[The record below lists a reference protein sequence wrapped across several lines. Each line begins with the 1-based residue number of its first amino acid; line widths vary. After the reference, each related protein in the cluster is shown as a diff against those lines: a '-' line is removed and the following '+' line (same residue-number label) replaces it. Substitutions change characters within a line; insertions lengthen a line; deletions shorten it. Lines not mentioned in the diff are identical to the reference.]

1 MESQLI
7 LNGSLSARG
16 VIASIASEEKS
27 IGTHSAMAH
36 CGEILQGVFFDKTG
50 HLHRGLITLPCP
62 SLSTTADFE
71 PAGEKISVFPPSKTK
86 AAAAARRTLAH
97 LGLDGYG
104 GKLTLSS
111 NIPIGLGM
119 GSSTSDIVSTINAVA
134 NAFRKRLSPET
145 VAKLSV
151 ESEVASDS
159 IMFTETIVLFAQR
172 EGVVLEHVG
181 AQLPPLSIVCVN
193 TAPAQTVDT
202 VSFPPARYTA
212 WEMEAFRSLL
222 AMARKAILTGDASL
236 IGRVA
241 SASARINQRFLPKPM
256 FSEIERIAADTGAV
270 GIQVAHSGT
279 VAGLM
284 FDAQNP
290 NVEELVHRA
299 SGALAKIDMPP
310 FMQFLTREAEYR
322 YAC

>member
-1 MESQLI
+1 MVS
-7 LNGSLSARG
+7 GGRG
-16 VIASIASEEKS
+16 F
-27 IGTHSAMAH
+27 GTHNAVAH
-36 CGEILQGVFFDKTG
+36 FGEILQGVFFDKRG
-50 HLHRGLITLPCP
+50 RLHRGLITLPC
-62 SLSTTADFE
+62 SNHSTTADFT
-71 PAGEKISVFPPSKTK
+71 PAGDEIVVFPPSKVK
-86 AAAAARRTLAH
+86 AAAAARRTLDF
-97 LGLDGYG
+97 LGLYENG

-111 NIPIGLGM
+111 NIPVGLGM

-145 VAKLSV
+145 VAKLAV

-159 IMFTETIVLFAQR
+159 IMFTESVVLFAQR
-172 EGVVLEHVG
+172 EGIVLEHVG
-181 AQLPPLSIVCVN
+181 AQLPRLAILCVN
-193 TAPAQTVDT
+193 TAPTQMVDT
-202 VSFPPARYTA
+202 ISFRPARYTA

-222 AMARKAILTGDASL
+222 AMARKAILTSDASL

-284 FDAQNP
+284 FDPKNP
-290 NVEELVHRA
+290 NFENLVHRA
-299 SGALAKIDMPP
+299 SDALTKIDMPP
-310 FMQFLTREAEYR
+310 FMQFHTREAEYR
-322 YAC
+322 HAC